1 MGEIPPNQLQ
11 CQKHILH
18 IYSLKCL
25 MNIWKAFSNHKKS
38 FKLSPSLLLWVVN
51 HILKRLLQFLHLLNS
66 YMELIRTQFARWR
79 QIKKE
84 RERKG
89 RKNSDSFGCIQEK
102 KYFLWFCYVVLFTVF
117 KFCVP
122 FEQLLF
128 LPLKMLLSVNAKA
141 PRKVFPRRSWHLNLA
156 DYFILGDEV
165 WLNCL
170 TSV

>member
-102 KYFLWFCYVVLFTVF
+102 NISYGFAMWCFLQYSSSVF
-117 KFCVP
+117 
-122 FEQLLF
+122 
-128 LPLKMLLSVNAKA
+128 LLSNCCSYHWKCFYLLML
-141 PRKVFPRRSWHLNLA
+141 KHLEKFFLEEA
-156 DYFILGDEV
+156 DI
-165 WLNCL
+165 
-170 TSV
+170 